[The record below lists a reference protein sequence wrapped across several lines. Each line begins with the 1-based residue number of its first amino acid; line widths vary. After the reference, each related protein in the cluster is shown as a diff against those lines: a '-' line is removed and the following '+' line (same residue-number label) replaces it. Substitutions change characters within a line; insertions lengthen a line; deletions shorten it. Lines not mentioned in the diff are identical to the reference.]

1 MLNTS
6 PAPRNGYVFPYPAT
20 LPDSEKPK
28 HSNHV
33 TSRSSST
40 VMFRVISNSLSDREI
55 MVKKFNGT
63 LYAVT
68 ENAFNVKIP
77 AHYQEEVIEWLD
89 DCDRDFVGPW

>member
-1 MLNTS
+1 
-6 PAPRNGYVFPYPAT
+6 
-20 LPDSEKPK
+20 
-28 HSNHV
+28 
-33 TSRSSST
+33 
-40 VMFRVISNSLSDREI
+40 MFRVISNSLSDREI